1 VLIEVVVLLPHLIDL
16 LVIVS
21 LFLLNSK
28 FSVAVVQILQTPNQ
42 RLLREVQPQLQ
53 VYLLL

>member
-1 VLIEVVVLLPHLIDL
+1 VLIEVVVLLPHLIYL